1 MLINV
6 KKLVIL
12 KNFLSMTLVMRKKSK
27 HIFVKNCFLQSNC
40 W

>member
-12 KNFLSMTLVMRKKSK
+12 KNFLSMTLVMRKKANIS
-27 HIFVKNCFLQSNC
+27 L
-40 W
+40 